1 MYKIITL
8 GNRMQV
14 FLQMAHFKNKD
25 TEYFK
30 WKGGKYFMQTLR
42 KIRKQV

>member
-8 GNRMQV
+8 DKIMQV

-25 TEYFK
+25 TEYFT

-42 KIRKQV
+42 KMRKQV

>member
-8 GNRMQV
+8 DKIMQV

-25 TEYFK
+25 TEYF
-30 WKGGKYFMQTLR
+30 T
-42 KIRKQV
+42 

>member
-1 MYKIITL
+1 MTWTKYFNILMYKIITL

-30 WKGGKYFMQTLR
+30 
-42 KIRKQV
+42 